1 MRLSTKRHGY
11 LSAFYYEDPAT
22 PHRYVLNGRTAA
34 GNLEWMFEHILERRP
49 DLNKGD
55 LRLVA
60 SEEGVSML
68 NRKAGGRLYAINTG
82 RRIVWYDEP
91 PLTTMNDM
99 HERYDINE

>member
-11 LSAFYYEDPAT
+11 VRAFYYQDPAV

-34 GNLEWMFEHILERRP
+34 GNLEWMFEHILKRRR
-49 DLNKGD
+49 DLNKCD
-55 LRLVA
+55 LRLVSGA
-60 SEEGVSML
+60 DGVWME
-68 NRKAGGRLYAINTG
+68 NRKTGGRLYAINTG

-91 PLTTMNDM
+91 PLTTMGDM